1 MAESSE
7 KVERYKKVIETI
19 GDEQV
24 LISRQ
29 AGKPLLLL
37 VRMAARGMGGWDGI
51 WDGLCDR
58 FSVAQ
63 FNLRR
68 PTVEE
73 LKSPED
79 VFRRLAADCKTR
91 TAQLGFDS
99 FHILGWAGGT
109 HVALRCAAD
118 YRSVVSSCTLVN
130 PFFPLP
136 DMRPVN
142 KGNEFLKLML
152 QSGGRELYAYYW
164 FMAGLSPTFVRNRFD
179 EVENMVRKRVAS
191 DTNFNTAEAEQMA
204 QWSRALR
211 GFWISDAEMASI
223 QSPVLVVG
231 SGLDPGYFG
240 PSPEMAPSLQSRVP
254 GAQLAVAQQFGNL
267 MLIESPETFFQLSDS
282 FFARVCAVGGVSS
295 APS

>member
-1 MAESSE
+1 MTESGE
-7 KVERYKKVIETI
+7 KVERHKQVIETI
-19 GDEQV
+19 GDDQV

-68 PTVEE
+68 PTVVE
-73 LKSPED
+73 LKTPED
-79 VFRRLAADCKTR
+79 VFRRLAADCT
-91 TAQLGFDS
+91 TMAAQLGFDA

-118 YRSVVSSCTLVN
+118 HQTVVSSCTLVN

-142 KGNEFLKLML
+142 KGNEFLKVML

-164 FMAGLSPTFVRNRFD
+164 FMAGLSPEFVRTRFD
-179 EVENMVRKRVAS
+179 EVEIMVRKRVAS
-191 DTNFNTAEAEQMA
+191 DTNFNTADAEQMA

-211 GFWISDAEMASI
+211 GFWVSDAEMASI
-223 QSPVLVVG
+223 KTPVLVVG

-240 PSPEMAPSLQSRVP
+240 PSPEMAPSLHSHIP
-254 GAQLAVAQQFGNL
+254 GSELAVAQQFGNL
-267 MLIESPETFFQLSDS
+267 MLIESPDTFLRLSDP
-282 FFARVCAVGGVSS
+282 FFASVCADRGVS
-295 APS
+295 